1 MTNAERSLSFEE
13 AVHRAGLVEVGRYDV
28 EVDLT
33 GLLGGAALRST
44 STVRFGCTRPGEG
57 TFVDCVAEV
66 EEAVLNGLVLGQDA
80 VREGRIELTDLEVEN
95 VLVVRSV
102 QRDTGRG
109 QGVHRSVD
117 RSDGNVYV
125 WTSFEPDDARR
136 VWACFDQPDL
146 KATWAFTVTAPGGWT
161 VLSNA
166 GTAAVAEAA
175 ENRIWRFPDTPR
187 LSSYNLVVNAGPLHE
202 IRSERAGF
210 DLGLYASR
218 SLAPMLE
225 RDAEELFDLT
235 ARGLQFYGERFGMPF
250 PQARYDQAFMPELSG
265 AMENYG
271 CVTWTDSVI
280 FRDPPTF
287 AEREVRARILLHE
300 MAHMWFG
307 DIVTMRWWDDLW
319 LNESFADWACSWA
332 AEAATPFTDAWAG
345 VLATQKLAGYAADD
359 SPISHPIAAHLPDV
373 AAATGTF
380 DAITYSKGQAALKQ
394 LVAYLGEDAFLAGLR
409 EYFAKHAWDNA
420 VIADLVGELE
430 RASGRDLAAWT
441 EGWLGTAG
449 TDRLVVERGAEGA
462 LLRAEGPAGGSP
474 RPHRLHVGVYDEAGE
489 RLGLRETLSVEVDG
503 LVTLLSGEART
514 GVLLVNDDDLTFA
527 CVRTDPESFDV
538 LRARAGELPT
548 AIGRTVAVST
558 VWDML
563 VRGETDAASF
573 VETAAGA
580 LATETADSVVEPLL
594 HLAVQA
600 ADHWAPSSDR
610 DRLCTVV
617 ADLCLRVAA
626 DRESVGLRDFAKV
639 ATTDEQLAELKR
651 RATTR
656 DLRWRRLERLA
667 VLGTVDRKD
676 IDAFEHEDTA
686 PDSWLRAVRARAG
699 LPDVEARQLIWQ
711 EMFEDHGIPAHA
723 FFPIGL
729 QFWRRE
735 QDALAASFAEQLLE
749 VLPGVQDTGLLWAH
763 ALVRGMFPTAGVDG
777 DWLDRVDALARSG
790 RLAPVVA
797 NALLER
803 ADRVRRMWRA
813 RGAVPVSAR

>member
-1 MTNAERSLSFEE
+1 
-13 AVHRAGLVEVGRYDV
+13 
-28 EVDLT
+28 
-33 GLLGGAALRST
+33 
-44 STVRFGCTRPGEG
+44 
-57 TFVDCVAEV
+57 
-66 EEAVLNGLVLGQDA
+66 
-80 VREGRIELTDLEVEN
+80 
-95 VLVVRSV
+95 
-102 QRDTGRG
+102 
-109 QGVHRSVD
+109 
-117 RSDGNVYV
+117 
-125 WTSFEPDDARR
+125 
-136 VWACFDQPDL
+136 
-146 KATWAFTVTAPGGWT
+146 
-161 VLSNA
+161 
-166 GTAAVAEAA
+166 
-175 ENRIWRFPDTPR
+175 
-187 LSSYNLVVNAGPLHE
+187 
-202 IRSERAGF
+202 
-210 DLGLYASR
+210 
-218 SLAPMLE
+218 
-225 RDAEELFDLT
+225 
-235 ARGLQFYGERFGMPF
+235 
-250 PQARYDQAFMPELSG
+250 
-265 AMENYG
+265 
-271 CVTWTDSVI
+271 
-280 FRDPPTF
+280 
-287 AEREVRARILLHE
+287 
-300 MAHMWFG
+300 
-307 DIVTMRWWDDLW
+307 
-319 LNESFADWACSWA
+319 
-332 AEAATPFTDAWAG
+332 
-345 VLATQKLAGYAADD
+345 
-359 SPISHPIAAHLPDV
+359 
-373 AAATGTF
+373 
-380 DAITYSKGQAALKQ
+380 
-394 LVAYLGEDAFLAGLR
+394 
-409 EYFAKHAWDNA
+409 
-420 VIADLVGELE
+420 
-430 RASGRDLAAWT
+430 
-441 EGWLGTAG
+441 
-449 TDRLVVERGAEGA
+449 
-462 LLRAEGPAGGSP
+462 
-474 RPHRLHVGVYDEAGE
+474 VYDEVGE

-503 LVTLLSGEART
+503 PVTRLSGEART

>member
-1 MTNAERSLSFEE
+1 MTNAERSLTFGE
-13 AVHRAGLVEVGRYDV
+13 AEFRAGLVEVDRYDV

-33 GLLGGAALRST
+33 GLLDGAELRAT

-57 TFVDCVAEV
+57 TFVDCLAEV
-66 EEAVLNGLVLGQDA
+66 EEAVLNGLVLGRDA
-80 VREGRIELTDLEVEN
+80 VGEGRIELSDLEAEN

-102 QRDTGRG
+102 QRNTGRG

-117 RSDGNVYV
+117 RDDGNVYV

-136 VWACFDQPDL
+136 AWACFDQPDL

-166 GTAAVAEAA
+166 GTAAVVEAA
-175 ENRIWRFPDTPR
+175 VNRVWRFTDTPR

-202 IRSERAGF
+202 IRSQRAGF

-235 ARGLQFYGERFGMPF
+235 ARGLQFFGERFGMPF
-250 PQARYDQAFMPELSG
+250 PQRRYDQAFMPELSG

-271 CVTWTDSVI
+271 CVTWTDSMI

-287 AEREVRARILLHE
+287 AEREARARVLLHE

-332 AEAATPFTDAWAG
+332 AEAATQFTDAWAG

-394 LVAYLGEDAFLAGLR
+394 LVAFLGEDAFLAGLR
-409 EYFAKHAWDNA
+409 AYFAKHAWGNA
-420 VIADLVGELE
+420 VMADLIGELE
-430 RASGRDLAAWT
+430 AASGRDLARWT
-441 EGWLGTAG
+441 QGWLGTAG
-449 TDRLVVERGAEGA
+449 TDRLVVERGADGA
-462 LLRAEGPAGGSP
+462 VLRAEGPGGGAP
-474 RPHRLHVGVYDEAGE
+474 RPHRLHVGVYDEAGG
-489 RLGLRETLSVEVDG
+489 RLGLRETLSVEVHDP
-503 LVTLLSGEART
+503 VTRLSDEART
-514 GVLLVNDDDLTFA
+514 AVLLVNDDDLTFA
-527 CVRTDPESFDV
+527 CARPDAESLAV
-538 LRARAGELPT
+538 LRTRAGELPT
-548 AIGRTVAVST
+548 AIGRTVAVTT

-600 ADHWAPSSDR
+600 ADYWASSSDR
-610 DRLCTVV
+610 DRLCTAV

-626 DRESVGLRDFAKV
+626 DREAVGLRDFAKV
-639 ATTDEQLAELKR
+639 ATTEEQLVELKR
-651 RATTR
+651 RASTR

-667 VLGTVDRKD
+667 VLGAVDGKE

-686 PDSWLRAVRARAG
+686 PDAWLRAVRARAG
-699 LPDVEARQLIWQ
+699 LPDAEARQEIWR
-711 EMFEDHGIPAHA
+711 EVFEGHGIPAHA
-723 FFPIGL
+723 YFPIGQ
-729 QFWRRE
+729 QFWRPE
-735 QDALAASFAEQLLE
+735 QDGLLAPFAEQLLE
-749 VLPGVQDTGLLWAH
+749 VLPAVQGTGLLRTL

-777 DWLDRVDALARSG
+777 DWLDRVDALARAG
-790 RLAPVVA
+790 TLAPVVS
-797 NALLER
+797 NVLLER